1 MPNYSQWAITLPN
14 QFAPAGQILEQGSV
28 LQQRQNSQMMEMYR
42 QRLKDQK
49 DDMSANMLSLN
60 KATGDIEKDKTG
72 IEGIDATTH
81 NRVNEVYQKYSKLA
95 KQLSP
100 DQYQAALANDL
111 LEVSKWHQ
119 GAVMD
124 YGNMLKERD
133 EIMKQHPE
141 LDATKVFHTGMDNLA
156 QRYVKQ
162 DGSYVPSDQ
171 INSTQSLFQNLQ
183 NPDELAAHTSSTEGI
198 GKFFKG
204 LDKNTINHVNETNKK
219 GFIDKQGYKAT
230 SLGDLQEMEFD
241 GEGNP
246 ASNPLKYE
254 ASDLK
259 DSNGKPMRMITPELE
274 KSMRGSG
281 LGNQMDKLW
290 MDSKLD
296 VIKNWATQNRRLPS
310 PGEEEDLKKSFL
322 YSNFSQYVPSN
333 ISRNDL
339 QAVPKPPH
347 ISVNINGAGAGNVND
362 VFKSINDQ
370 ADKDNAAHGGYAAT
384 RINSLNTDA
393 QNIVLEFARKTT
405 GDPEVNYK
413 NTFIQKDANGHIG
426 IYRTTKDDNDDKVN
440 KLIPD
445 ADHLIGFLPQVG
457 TNLQAKQPGVAEKRA
472 VVSEGNHNTP
482 THTSAKK
489 KIAGF

>member
-28 LQQRQNSQMMEMYR
+28 LQQRQNQQMMEMYR

-60 KATGDIEKDKTG
+60 KATGDIEKEKTG

-81 NRVNEVYQKYSKLA
+81 NRVNEVYQKYSQLA

-119 GAVMD
+119 GAVGD

-171 INSTQSLFQNLQ
+171 INSTQSLFENLQ
-183 NPDELAAHTSSTEGI
+183 NPDELAAHTASTDGI

-296 VIKNWATQNRRLPS
+296 VIKNWAVQNRRLPS
-310 PGEEEDLKKSFL
+310 PSEEEDLKKSFL

-339 QAVPKPPH
+339 QTVPKPPH

-362 VFKSINDQ
+362 VYKTISDKIDDDND
-370 ADKDNAAHGGYAAT
+370 KGGGYTST
-384 RINSLNTDA
+384 RINSLNSDA
-393 QNIVLEFARKTT
+393 QNVIVDFVKKTT
-405 GDPEVNYK
+405 GSDEYNYSNLFLHK
-413 NTFIQKDANGHIG
+413 NDNGDIG
-426 IYRTTKDDNDDKVN
+426 IFKVTSHDNGNTDN
-440 KLIPD
+440 IPD
-445 ADHLIGFLPQVG
+445 ARSLIGYLPKVG
-457 TNLQAKQPGVAEKRA
+457 TNLKVQPSVKEKRT
-472 VVSEGNHNTP
+472 VISEGNQTTQP